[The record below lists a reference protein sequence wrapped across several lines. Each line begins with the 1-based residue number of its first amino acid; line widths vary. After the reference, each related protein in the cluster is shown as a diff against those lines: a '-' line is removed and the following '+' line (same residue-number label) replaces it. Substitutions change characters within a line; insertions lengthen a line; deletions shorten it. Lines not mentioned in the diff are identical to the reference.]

1 LISGISKPKIRVSL
15 IDFLFLSCHMKMDL
29 SYSPGRI
36 PTCPEVKVKSTQH
49 PFPLVAEKKRSQGK
63 AAEVSIRILLADD
76 HQIMR
81 DGLRSLFE
89 NHPEMAMVAE
99 AENGRQAFKLARK
112 LKPDVII
119 LDINMPDLNGIDAT
133 GQIMSDCPAAKV
145 IGLSMYSD
153 KQFVVGMLKAG
164 ASGYLLKDC
173 AFDELTIAVQ
183 TVAAN
188 QTYLSPSIAGTV
200 IKDYLEQLS
209 ANSASSQPVLTA
221 REREVVQLYAEGRTT
236 RQIAESLNIS
246 REPQHQRQD
255 RRNPPPQD
263 HAKTRYPQHRRAHQV
278 CHPPGTDLPGFLIK
292 FQQIIRDK

>member
-1 LISGISKPKIRVSL
+1 
-15 IDFLFLSCHMKMDL
+15 
-29 SYSPGRI
+29 
-36 PTCPEVKVKSTQH
+36 
-49 PFPLVAEKKRSQGK
+49 VAEKKRSQGK

-246 REPQHQRQD
+246 V
-255 RRNPPPQD
+255 
-263 HAKTRYPQHRRAHQV
+263 KTAETHRRKIMQKL
-278 CHPPGTDLPGFLIK
+278 D
-292 FQQIIRDK
+292 IRSIAELTKYAIRQGLTCLDS